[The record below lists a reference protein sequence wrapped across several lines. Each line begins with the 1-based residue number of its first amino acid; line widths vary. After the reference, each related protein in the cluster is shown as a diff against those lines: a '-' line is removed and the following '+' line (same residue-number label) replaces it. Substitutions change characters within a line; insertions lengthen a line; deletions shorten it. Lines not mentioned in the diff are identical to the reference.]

1 MNTGSDIKEVPTT
14 QEGET
19 PSSVGNNLHR
29 GSKGLRLKQS
39 CCFGLA
45 GGGEHG
51 EGRQR
56 TQRRD
61 KLRGKG
67 KTERKQVTRTWLG

>member
-29 GSKGLRLKQS
+29 GSNGLRLKQS

-45 GGGEHG
+45 G
-51 EGRQR
+51 RWR
-56 TQRRD
+56 AW
-61 KLRGKG
+61 RGKAKDPEKRQVEREG
-67 KTERKQVTRTWLG
+67 KS